1 MVTHTPFHTS
11 LFALQ
16 FILQLFSSYI
26 HIAMALLVFDS
37 MDVSY
42 FILPSPY
49 RGIFNLLLFFFFCNY
64 KQCNKS
70 FHLCASTSPGKIH
83 GGGISSMGSLHFD
96 RSSQM
101 PLSKQSDNTH
111 SHTIWAT
118 AWERDFTSSPTFSPL
133 TT

>member
-49 RGIFNLLLFFFFCNY
+49 RGIFNLLLFFFFFFAITNSVINHFTYVQVHHQEKFMEVEFPPWALYILIDHHRCPLVNNLTTHTPI
-64 KQCNKS
+64 QFGQQHGRGTS
-70 FHLCASTSPGKIH
+70 HPHQPFHL
-83 GGGISSMGSLHFD
+83 
-96 RSSQM
+96 
-101 PLSKQSDNTH
+101 
-111 SHTIWAT
+111 
-118 AWERDFTSSPTFSPL
+118 
-133 TT
+133 